1 MATADDPV
9 AEFIAALRET
19 DRVLAAARD
28 RVASAGL
35 RDTAFGRLFEA
46 RAVHDAY
53 RQRVPEMGRNFD
65 EARSVL
71 GHFVSGLERDGAEP
85 GTVPERDGAA
95 PGTVPEQNSGT
106 AS

>member
-1 MATADDPV
+1 MTAGDDPV

-28 RVASAGL
+28 RVVSAGV
-35 RDTAFGRLFEA
+35 RDTAFGKLFEA

-53 RQRVPEMGRNFD
+53 RQRVPEVGRNLD

-71 GHFVSGLERDGAEP
+71 GHFVRGLERDGAEP
-85 GTVPERDGAA
+85 GTVPE
-95 PGTVPEQNSGT
+95 QNSGA